1 MIKDIWENYYRYLNI
16 SSKESRFA
24 ILFGIIAAF
33 LETFSIYLLANL
45 ITNLGYKSNNLNIRF
60 LDLSN
65 LTKEIYF
72 IFIIS
77 ATLSA
82 FIYYLS
88 NKNIIRAKCIIE
100 KFIRQEITDITL
112 NIKWEYYLQLSQG
125 DISKSIISEG
135 QNISEGYM
143 YFLQAITYS
152 LIAITY
158 FIACLIFVPN
168 TFFILIIYAL
178 FAYRIYVFYSRKSD
192 KFGKNLSEITSNIG
206 KWTAGIFNNLKYL
219 RSISKDA
226 LAKDESKQ
234 IFLKFSDSYEKAR
247 VASYKSKFITELLTI
262 IFISLS
268 IFFIFVT
275 GGNISNL
282 ILSLSLFIRM
292 TPKVY
297 NAQTRLLD
305 SVAMVSWPRL
315 HNKRIKWAKIYE
327 NKNHINRNNFEFD
340 GKIIFKNVYFN
351 YPDCN
356 SILSNINLVINKNE
370 CLGISGKSGNG
381 KSTLLDLITGII
393 KPKNGSIYLSDE
405 NINNININSWRKK
418 IGIVMQENFFKND
431 TIAANIALGREIDR
445 DKIKQSLINANAWDF
460 INELSFGIDE
470 QVFDRGSRFSG
481 GQRQRL
487 ALARALYSQPQI
499 LLLDEPS
506 SGLDINSERKFISSI
521 QKIKGK
527 MTIVIVTHKKEVLS
541 ICDRV
546 LKLDKNGLKEI

>member
-100 KFIRQEITDITL
+100 KYIRQEITDITL

-226 LAKDESKQ
+226 LAKDESKE
-234 IFLKFSDSYEKAR
+234 IFLRFSDSYEKAR

-297 NAQTRLLD
+297 NAQSRLLD
-305 SVAMVSWPRL
+305 AVAMVSWPRL
-315 HNKRIKWAKIYE
+315 HNKRIKWAKFYE
-327 NKNHINRNNFEFD
+327 NKTHVNINNFEFD

-431 TIAANIALGREIDR
+431 TIASNIALGREIDR
-445 DKIKQSLINANAWDF
+445 DKIKRSLINANAWDF

-506 SGLDINSERKFISSI
+506 NGLDINSEKKFISSI
-521 QKIKGK
+521 QKIKGE